1 VWVLEERGH
10 TPDGVLFY
18 IPEHQLLH
26 TADMTLPIFP
36 TFPDT
41 NGKAT
46 REVLGRCHA
55 MASAGAVSL
64 LTEGHF
70 HERIIRGQ
78 DEVVAFL
85 GTILTEH
92 DRFQDILREI
102 LEDHDGL
109 TVGEVYA
116 FVCQRHDDP
125 VVRHYLALEYPHHP
139 ITLQQVI
146 AVSLPQMG
154 YIAQGPRGKKRFFGP
169 ASTSYDELKIA

>member
-1 VWVLEERGH
+1 
-10 TPDGVLFY
+10 
-18 IPEHQLLH
+18 
-26 TADMTLPIFP
+26 
-36 TFPDT
+36 
-41 NGKAT
+41 
-46 REVLGRCHA
+46 
-55 MASAGAVSL
+55 
-64 LTEGHF
+64 
-70 HERIIRGQ
+70 
-78 DEVVAFL
+78 VVAFL

-169 ASTSYDELKIA
+169 ASTSYGELKIA